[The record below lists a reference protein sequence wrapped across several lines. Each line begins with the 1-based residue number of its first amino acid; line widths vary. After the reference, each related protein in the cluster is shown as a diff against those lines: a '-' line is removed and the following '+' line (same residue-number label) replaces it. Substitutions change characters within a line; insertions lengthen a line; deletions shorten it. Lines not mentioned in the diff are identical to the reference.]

1 MQDDEKM
8 FNIGWISLVVV
19 VGLVAFLQV
28 CYREQNRNVRNVR
41 NEIENT
47 KHELEIAE
55 TKFSTLS
62 SSDSLRNSVTG
73 INPKATVVS
82 FSKTVHID
90 EIPMV
95 QE

>member
-8 FNIGWISLVVV
+8 FNVGWVAVAVVFC
-19 VGLVAFLQV
+19 LTAFLQV
-28 CYREQNRNVRNVR
+28 CCREQNRSFRNVKS
-41 NEIENT
+41 EIENT
-47 KHELEIAE
+47 QHELEIAE

-62 SSDSLRNSVTG
+62 ASDSLRNSVVG

-90 EIPMV
+90 EIPME